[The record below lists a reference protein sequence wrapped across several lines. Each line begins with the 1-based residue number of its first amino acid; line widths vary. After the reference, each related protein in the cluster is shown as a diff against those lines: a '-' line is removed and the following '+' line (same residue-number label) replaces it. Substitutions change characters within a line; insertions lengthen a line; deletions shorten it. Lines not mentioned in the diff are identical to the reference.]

1 MENDLTDEDSVRQ
14 LSDLQEKVL
23 AILPLP
29 SAVIS
34 VFGSSIILYI
44 ALESRNRKQWTP
56 YTRLLVGMSLC
67 DILYSI
73 SISISSFLRPRDT
86 SAFAYAMGTGA
97 SCNAS
102 GFLNQLSMSA
112 IFFNAALSFYF
123 LATARY
129 GVSTKQFS
137 RRIEPIMY
145 LICIGHPI
153 LTAAVGS
160 YAGLFAERRG
170 IMGCW
175 LEFDKR
181 CVSEDPEIKAM
192 ANNCT
197 YAYTGVIFYVFPA
210 GGTLVSLL
218 VNNLIISRFVSR
230 SVKATS
236 PRQRTLPER
245 TPSIASMTS
254 GTDMILETSRRSD
267 GMSMANTLR
276 TEVLTPHRNPNSDL
290 LAIQKAQHRRL
301 KLVKSQAF
309 LFVASYFI
317 CHLWSVVMAT
327 ADFLARSKE
336 AELEM
341 MVAVYPIALI
351 QAIFQPAQGML
362 NMLVFVRPKYLKW
375 RNEYPWETKWWALQR
390 SIFGERIRPTMERP
404 VLKPREEEDEEQ
416 SRHFAIVESKDE
428 EKEEAVSD
436 GDGSHTSGTSSAY
449 SRATREN
456 MSTLTASVGD
466 FDHVIQDGVQ
476 DERWTSERADNL
488 TSWVPN
494 RRSAQS
500 TSRGTR
506 GSSLEVISENAESV
520 FEAFPTSTSITNSVT
535 SAKKLQEATALKES
549 PFGPEEREGRWSPSV
564 SPSNSPSGRIRKGV
578 LQSRVQASDT
588 ADQSLKT
595 TDSPTS
601 RWSAGSIES
610 PKQLAAAGSIPLP
623 KRVESETSS
632 PPPTGSPISLES
644 SGHSVSSSSSSSA
657 ASLDSPLVPPR
668 RRLSPPPFARSEE
681 DGDSSC
687 DSVEG

>member
-1 MENDLTDEDSVRQ
+1 
-14 LSDLQEKVL
+14 
-23 AILPLP
+23 
-29 SAVIS
+29 
-34 VFGSSIILYI
+34 
-44 ALESRNRKQWTP
+44 
-56 YTRLLVGMSLC
+56 
-67 DILYSI
+67 
-73 SISISSFLRPRDT
+73 
-86 SAFAYAMGTGA
+86 MGTDA

-137 RRIEPIMY
+137 RRIEPILY

-153 LTAAVGS
+153 LTATIGS

-192 ANNCT
+192 ANNCS
-197 YAYTGVIFYVFPA
+197 YAYTGAIFYVFPA
-210 GGTLVSLL
+210 GGTLVSLF

-236 PRQRTLPER
+236 SRQRALPER
-245 TPSIASMTS
+245 TPSVVSMTS
-254 GTDMILETSRRSD
+254 GNDMILETSRRSD

-276 TEVLTPHRNPNSDL
+276 TEIVTPHRNPSSDL

-362 NMLVFVRPKYLKW
+362 NMLVFVRPKYLKC
-375 RNEYPWETKWWALQR
+375 RSEYPWETKWWALQR

-404 VLKPREEEDEEQ
+404 VLKPREEEDEVQ

-428 EKEEAVSD
+428 EKDALSD

-456 MSTLTASVGD
+456 VSTLTASLGD
-466 FDHVIQDGVQ
+466 FDHIIQDGVQ

-506 GSSLEVISENAESV
+506 GSSLEVISENVESV

-535 SAKKLQEATALKES
+535 SAKKLQEATSPKES
-549 PFGPEEREGRWSPSV
+549 PFGPEEREGRWSPSG
-564 SPSNSPSGRIRKGV
+564 SPSNSPSGRIRKS
-578 LQSRVQASDT
+578 LLPSRIQASDT
-588 ADQSLKT
+588 ADQSSKT
-595 TDSPTS
+595 TDSPAS

-610 PKQLAAAGSIPLP
+610 PNQLAAAGSLPLP

-632 PPPTGSPISLES
+632 PPQTGSPKSLENIEPPLSSS
-644 SGHSVSSSSSSSA
+644 SGNSVSSSSSSSA
-657 ASLDSPLVPPR
+657 TSLDSPLVPPR
-668 RRLSPPPFARSEE
+668 RKPSPPPFARNEE

-687 DSVEG
+687 DSAE